1 MEGSSLKYSAYCVSD
16 LKACSRSDAL
26 EELLE
31 FIPINVNSRKLIHGA
46 LEMREQAGPT
56 TIFPGISLPHCRSI
70 LVDNLTVVI
79 GRSSVGVPWPE
90 EPVKVMIMFISP
102 VKPDGPHE
110 HLAFISHVASR
121 IKKSAEAILN
131 ASNSESLLSLLGM
144 ELILGGVDE
153 P

>member
-1 MEGSSLKYSAYCVSD
+1 MEGSSLKYSAHCVFD
-16 LKACSRSDAL
+16 LKACSRSDVL

-31 FIPINVNSRKLIHGA
+31 FIPINGNSLKLIHGA

-56 TIFPGISLPHCRSI
+56 IISPGISIPHCRSI
-70 LVDNLTVVI
+70 LVDDLTVVV
-79 GRSSVGVPWPE
+79 GRSTCGVPWPE

-121 IKKSAEAILN
+121 IKKSAEAVLN
-131 ASNSESLLSLLGM
+131 ASSAESLLELLGM
-144 ELILGGVDE
+144 EPILGGVDE

>member
-31 FIPINVNSRKLIHGA
+31 FIPINANSRKLIHGA

-56 TIFPGISLPHCRSI
+56 TISPGISIPHCRSI
-70 LVDNLTVVI
+70 LVDDLTVVV
-79 GRSSVGVPWPE
+79 GRSTGGVPWPE

-102 VKPDGPHE
+102 VRPDGPHE
-110 HLAFISHVASR
+110 HLAFISHIASR
-121 IKKSAEAILN
+121 IKKSAEAVLN
-131 ASNSESLLSLLGM
+131 ASSAESMLELLGM
-144 ELILGGVDE
+144 ERKLGGVDE

>member
-1 MEGSSLKYSAYCVSD
+1 
-16 LKACSRSDAL
+16 
-26 EELLE
+26 
-31 FIPINVNSRKLIHGA
+31 
-46 LEMREQAGPT
+46 
-56 TIFPGISLPHCRSI
+56 
-70 LVDNLTVVI
+70 
-79 GRSSVGVPWPE
+79 
-90 EPVKVMIMFISP
+90 MIMFISP